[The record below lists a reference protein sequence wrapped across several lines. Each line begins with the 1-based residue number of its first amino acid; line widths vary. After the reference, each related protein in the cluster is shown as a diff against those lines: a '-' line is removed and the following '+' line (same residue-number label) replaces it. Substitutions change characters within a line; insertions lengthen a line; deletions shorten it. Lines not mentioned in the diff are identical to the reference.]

1 MLRTFART
9 LPLCLA
15 VAACGDDG
23 ATSETAT
30 AADSGW
36 DTTGAP
42 APDSSSGGD
51 GSSSGGE
58 VVTTGGGEDV
68 AVTYYRDAKAILD
81 ARCGQCHAPGN
92 IAPFSLQTYEEA
104 EMWAQAIV
112 GSIDG
117 GAMPPWPPDNSC
129 RTYTH
134 DRSLTEEEKVTLRTW
149 VELGAHAG
157 DPADAPPAPEPP
169 APIDWTFELE
179 MAEPYSPTIA
189 PDEYRCFLLEWPE
202 DEERFVTAFSVTPGE
217 RQIVHH
223 VIAFAI
229 PPEDAAK
236 YEALDAADDAPG
248 YLCYGGPGGGGGADA
263 ARVPWLGAWV
273 PGGSYG
279 AMPEGTGLKVKP
291 GSLVALQMHYHSYPG
306 AKPDQSKV
314 QFRTAPSVEREAVV
328 MPFTNIDWVLG
339 SQPMHIPAGEADV
352 EHVTQADPT
361 NFLPYLFPD
370 GPFKAGDSFE
380 IHNAALHM
388 HTLGTEIKVD
398 VVRDEGDE
406 CLLDIPK
413 WDFQWQ
419 GNYNLTEP
427 VTFHPGDKLRLECH
441 WDNSAANQ
449 AFVDGKQEEPKDVYW
464 GEGTGDEMCLAVLY
478 ISKP

>member
-23 ATSETAT
+23 SSPETETAGDTGAATS
-30 AADSGW
+30 
-36 DTTGAP
+36 
-42 APDSSSGGD
+42 
-51 GSSSGGE
+51 
-58 VVTTGGGEDV
+58 TGGGAGESTGEDATGV
-68 AVTYYRDAKAILD
+68 EVPTTGSGIDDAAVTYYRDAKSILD
-81 ARCGQCHAPGN
+81 ARCGQCHTPGN

-104 EMWAQAIV
+104 KMWADAIL
-112 GSIDG
+112 GSIDDG
-117 GAMPPWPPDNSC
+117 VMPPWPPDNAC
-129 RTYTH
+129 RSYAH
-134 DRSLTEEEKVTLRTW
+134 DRSLTAEERETLQQW
-149 VELGAHAG
+149 VDLGAHAG
-157 DPADAPPAPEPP
+157 DPAEAPAPPEPP
-169 APIDWTFELE
+169 TPIDYTFELQ
-179 MAEPYSPTIA
+179 MAEPYAPTIA

-229 PPEDAAK
+229 PPAEAAK
-236 YEALDAADDAPG
+236 YQALDDDDPDPG

-273 PGGSYG
+273 PGSNSG
-279 AMPEGTGLKVKP
+279 AMPEGTGLRVQP
-291 GSLVALQMHYHSYPG
+291 GSLIALQMHYHTYPG
-306 AKPDQSKV
+306 AEPDQSRV

-339 SQPMHIPAGEADV
+339 SEPMHLPAGEADV
-352 EHVTQADPT
+352 VHKTEADPT

-388 HTLGTEIKVD
+388 HTLGTQIKVD
-398 VVRDEGDE
+398 VVKDSGDE
-406 CLLDIPK
+406 CLLDIPR

-419 GNYNLTEP
+419 GNYDLTEK
-427 VTFHPGDKLRLECH
+427 VRFEPGDRLRLECH

-449 AFVDGKQEEPKDVYW
+449 PFVDGAQIAPKDVYW